1 MSLRDIGKDCEITL
15 TEPNGKTSSWIANSV
30 TAKTKEPIVKKL
42 SKKKW
47 VKAKLESLTDGL
59 CDMGGRVRELEQAL
73 ARHATAIDTNAGVLN
88 EVKARVDNWSLL
100 ETSVASDPA
109 QDATGIGEPVP
120 DESTATV

>member
-30 TAKTKEPIVKKL
+30 TVKSKEPTVRKVKK
-42 SKKKW
+42 KKKLAT
-47 VKAKLESLTDGL
+47 VEHLALLNLTDRVEKLEQLL
-59 CDMGGRVRELEQAL
+59 LM
-73 ARHATAIDTNAGVLN
+73 HATAIDTNAGVLN

-100 ETSVASDPA
+100 ETSVASDPPQNA
-109 QDATGIGEPVP
+109 SGISESVP